1 MDKGLTVLILW
12 PEIPSPKIYQPNS
25 SAQAQTFGI
34 SLKKGASSGLHC
46 NPLQGNYR
54 VELLHREISVF
65 ITGNE
70 FTEYSFLLF
79 WLHFFPVL
87 ITLKLLL

>member
-34 SLKKGASSGLHC
+34 SLKKGASSGLVVCVFNDPEVHC
-46 NPLQGNYR
+46 KYLYVYG
-54 VELLHREISVF
+54 EGSILHICNL
-65 ITGNE
+65 GADQ
-70 FTEYSFLLF
+70 
-79 WLHFFPVL
+79 P
-87 ITLKLLL
+87 